1 MTDDLTRDFKGIW
14 IPKEIWLDERL
25 NTVDKIILLE
35 VDSLDSSEEGCYAS
49 NEYLSEFCK
58 CSESTIS
65 NSINKL
71 IKLGYIEVKKF
82 DGRKR
87 YLKSRLLN
95 FKRQTL
101 KNQKA
106 DYENLRGINIDNNII
121 NNKIYNIYG
130 EFKNVKLTDDEYKKL
145 EEKNLLPYIE
155 KLSSYIASKGKKYKS
170 HYATILTWSRKEQKE
185 DIIPEWFNKDTNVN
199 VSNED
204 QKEMEN
210 ILNNLGE

>member
-25 NTVDKIILLE
+25 NTIDKIILLE
-35 VDSLDSSEEGCYAS
+35 IDSLDSSDEGCYAS
-49 NEYLSEFCK
+49 NKYLAEFCK
-58 CSESTIS
+58 CTETTIS
-65 NSINKL
+65 TSISKL
-71 IKLGYIEVKKF
+71 IKLEFLEVIKF

-87 YLKSRLLN
+87 YLKSRLS
-95 FKRQTL
+95 KIEKQTL
-101 KNQKA
+101 KNLKA
-106 DYENLRGINIDNNII
+106 DFKNFKGSIYNNIDNNII

-170 HYATILTWSRKEQKE
+170 HYATILTWSRKESKGNTKQ
-185 DIIPEWFNKDTNVN
+185 DVTPDWFNKD
-199 VSNED
+199 
-204 QKEMEN
+204 
-210 ILNNLGE
+210 LGKGDFDDDERFNF